1 MRKIEPAKNYDV
13 ESFARAMNPDF
24 APRLK
29 KLFDPETEAA
39 VRAQRTGTVF
49 YLKFNF
55 QGPVVQSVR
64 SLTSSLRIISLP
76 VLADSI
82 YNILI

>member
-29 KLFDPETEAA
+29 QLFDPETEAA
-39 VRAQRTGTVF
+39 VRAQQTGNDF
-49 YLKFNF
+49 FSGIY
-55 QGPVVQSVR
+55 G
-64 SLTSSLRIISLP
+64 LT
-76 VLADSI
+76 
-82 YNILI
+82 

>member
-1 MRKIEPAKNYDV
+1 MFLFLGYTARKIEPAKNYDV

-39 VRAQRTGTVF
+39 VRAQKTGG
-49 YLKFNF
+49 Y
-55 QGPVVQSVR
+55 
-64 SLTSSLRIISLP
+64 I
-76 VLADSI
+76 
-82 YNILI
+82 